1 MSTFNYLSN
10 DDVRNQVGQSYYT
23 ATGDISESDLGN
35 DHNVAV
41 DGLTIGI
48 PKITSG
54 NLGCT
59 IFFRNSGAAGN
70 NKLVI
75 SPDDSNKII
84 GSVTLSASVV
94 VAGGVLGKDWENT
107 KATSIQGD
115 WCAIRAVSLTEWYI
129 IGCQGIWASEA

>member
-129 IGCQGIWASEA
+129 IGCQGIWASES

>member
-1 MSTFNYLSN
+1 MSTFNFTSN
-10 DDVRNQVGQSYYT
+10 DVNRNQVAQSYYT
-23 ATGDISESDLGN
+23 VTGDILESDIGN
-35 DHNVAV
+35 DHNVGT

-48 PKITSG
+48 PKITAG

-70 NKLVI
+70 NKVVI

-94 VAGGVLGKDWENT
+94 VAGGVLGKDWELT

-115 WCAIRAVSLTEWYI
+115 WCALRAVSLTEWYI

>member
-35 DHNVAV
+35 DHNVAT

-107 KATSIQGD
+107 TATSILGD

-129 IGCQGIWASEA
+129 IGCQGIWASES

>member
-1 MSTFNYLSN
+1 MSTFNFLSN

-23 ATGDISESDLGN
+23 VTGDISESDLGN
-35 DHNVAV
+35 DHNVGT

-48 PKITSG
+48 PLITAG

-75 SPDDSNKII
+75 SPKDSNKII
-84 GSVTLSASVV
+84 GSVTLSGSVV

>member
-10 DDVRNQVGQSYYT
+10 DDVQNQVGQSYYT

-35 DHNVAV
+35 DHNVAT

-94 VAGGVLGKDWENT
+94 VACGVLGKDWENT

>member
-1 MSTFNYLSN
+1 MSTFNFLSN

-23 ATGDISESDLGN
+23 VTGDISESDIGN
-35 DHNVAV
+35 DHNVGT

-59 IFFRNSGAAGN
+59 IFFRNSGAATN
-70 NKLVI
+70 NKLTI

-84 GSVTLSASVV
+84 GSVTLAGSVV
-94 VAGGVLGKDWENT
+94 VSGGVLGKDWINT
-107 KATSIQGD
+107 KATSVQGD

-129 IGCQGIWASEA
+129 VGCQGIWASES

>member
-35 DHNVAV
+35 DHNVGTDA
-41 DGLTIGI
+41 LTIGI
-48 PKITSG
+48 PKITTG

-70 NKLVI
+70 NKVVI
-75 SPDDSNKII
+75 SPDDSNKIV
-84 GSVTLSASVV
+84 GAVTLAGSVV